1 MGMPAV
7 GLGPIQEVYR
17 EMTMICRGKL
27 SPNFFLRW
35 LPGVSIRV
43 PLTKLS
49 SKINKDIDLTLFNS
63 LFSKRFVERG
73 LKTVGIHLKTSFG
86 NQPLGI
92 LHICNL

>member
-17 EMTMICRGKL
+17 EMTMICRG
-27 SPNFFLRW
+27 
-35 LPGVSIRV
+35 
-43 PLTKLS
+43 KLS